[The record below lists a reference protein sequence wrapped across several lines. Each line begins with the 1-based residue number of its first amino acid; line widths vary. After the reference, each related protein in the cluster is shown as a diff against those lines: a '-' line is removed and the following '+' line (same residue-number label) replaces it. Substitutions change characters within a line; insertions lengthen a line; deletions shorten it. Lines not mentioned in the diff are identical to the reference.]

1 MPLVA
6 GNLPLSASN
15 LVTFSDAH
23 MPDTLFQTSTP
34 LRQRLFHEVV
44 ISPENAP

>member
-23 MPDTLFQTSTP
+23 MPATLCRALHCASVYFTK
-34 LRQRLFHEVV
+34 L
-44 ISPENAP
+44 